1 VEAGVPSSN
10 PVSSK
15 LDADPFL
22 EEAQDLACP
31 CQRVQAF
38 LDHPWV
44 PPWAHVV
51 EGLLLEDALSIGLL
65 GLAASYLVG
74 GHLAVSALDADHEQ
88 EMLLEVL
95 VQVVVVVQVLAA

>member
-1 VEAGVPSSN
+1 MEAGVPSSN

-22 EEAQDLACP
+22 EGVQGLACP
-31 CQRVQAF
+31 CLRVQAY
-38 LDHPWV
+38 LDRPWV

-65 GLAASYLVG
+65 GLAASCLVG
-74 GHLAVSALDADHEQ
+74 GHLWKSKLQFTNYFESITV
-88 EMLLEVL
+88 
-95 VQVVVVVQVLAA
+95 

>member
-1 VEAGVPSSN
+1 VEAEVQSSN

-22 EEAQDLACP
+22 GEVQDLACP
-31 CQRVQAF
+31 CLRVQAF
-38 LDHPWV
+38 LDRPWV

-65 GLAASYLVG
+65 GLAASCLVE
-74 GHLAVSALDADHEQ
+74 GHLAVSALDVDHGQ

-95 VQVVVVVQVLAA
+95 VQVVVVVEVLAA